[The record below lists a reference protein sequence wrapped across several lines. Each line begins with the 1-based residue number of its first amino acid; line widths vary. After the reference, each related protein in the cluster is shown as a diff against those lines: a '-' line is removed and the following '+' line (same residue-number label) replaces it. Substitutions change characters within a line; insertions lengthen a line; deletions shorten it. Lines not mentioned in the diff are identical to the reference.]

1 MWALLLLIIRKLS
14 ARPVIFCF
22 FLQSDTQL
30 SGDIGSDMVVIF
42 DVAKHIFDADIKQ
55 PYRKTESKPHYSGY
69 NPAGNMAVVE
79 PQFYAE
85 LKYSD
90 EAEYD
95 AAASGYR
102 EHQSDEQAE
111 SLNDGV
117 PYFCNC
123 KS

>member
-1 MWALLLLIIRKLS
+1 
-14 ARPVIFCF
+14 
-22 FLQSDTQL
+22 
-30 SGDIGSDMVVIF
+30 
-42 DVAKHIFDADIKQ
+42 
-55 PYRKTESKPHYSGY
+55 
-69 NPAGNMAVVE
+69 MAVVE

-117 PYFCNC
+117 PYFATVNL
-123 KS
+123 KVFITFAFFNEVRFL

>member
-1 MWALLLLIIRKLS
+1 
-14 ARPVIFCF
+14 
-22 FLQSDTQL
+22 
-30 SGDIGSDMVVIF
+30 
-42 DVAKHIFDADIKQ
+42 
-55 PYRKTESKPHYSGY
+55 
-69 NPAGNMAVVE
+69 MAVVE